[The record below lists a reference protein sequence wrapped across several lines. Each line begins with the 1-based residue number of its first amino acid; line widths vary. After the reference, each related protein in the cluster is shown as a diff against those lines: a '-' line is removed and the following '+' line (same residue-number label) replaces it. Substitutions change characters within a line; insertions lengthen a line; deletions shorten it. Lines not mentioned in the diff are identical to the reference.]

1 MNTTSYIE
9 CVGAAG
15 SGKTTVAKILV
26 EALRSHGR
34 DGVLREKIGSQM
46 FLKIWLAFSVCVLI
60 LRHPSILFLFNAPIK
75 KEFASVPHIHKTVR
89 DVALRAIVDAVV
101 IRYLLRR
108 TTGVLIND
116 ESQVGK
122 IAALLTLTQM
132 GEEQAVK
139 ILRVILPKNTK
150 LLFIEVSPE
159 AAMQREAARNIQLPF
174 FDDMEKDVKSVFFKQ
189 NVAVY
194 ISLRNRLNN
203 IHGCSIISLNNSEGQ
218 DVLIKKVEKISL
230 AL

>member
-1 MNTTSYIE
+1 MQSTKYIE

-15 SGKTTVAKILV
+15 SGKTTAAKILV
-26 EALRSHGR
+26 EALRSRGG
-34 DGVLREKIGSQM
+34 DATLREEIGNQVV
-46 FLKIWLAFSVCVLI
+46 LKIWLALNVFALVV
-60 LRHPSILFLFNAPIK
+60 RHPIIISLLRVSIK
-75 KEFASVPHIHKTVR
+75 KEFALVPHIHKTVR
-89 DVALRAIVDAVV
+89 DVALRAIIDTVV
-101 IRYLLRR
+101 IKYLLRR
-108 TTGVLIND
+108 TSGVLIND

-132 GEEQAVK
+132 SEEQAVK

-159 AAMQREAARNIQLPF
+159 AAMQREAARTIQLPF
-174 FDDMEKDVKSVFFKQ
+174 FDDMEKDVKSVFFEQ

-194 ISLRNRLNN
+194 TSLRNRLNN
-203 IHGCSIISLNNSEGQ
+203 IHGCSIISLNNSQGQ
-218 DVLIKKVEKISL
+218 DALAERVEKISL